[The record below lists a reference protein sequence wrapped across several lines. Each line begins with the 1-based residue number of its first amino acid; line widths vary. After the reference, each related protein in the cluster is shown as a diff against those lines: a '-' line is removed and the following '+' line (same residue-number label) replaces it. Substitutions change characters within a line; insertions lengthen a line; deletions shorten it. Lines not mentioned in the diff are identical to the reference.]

1 MTNTTGNNDGYKN
14 FTSKVATV
22 IKGSTNQL
30 LVSAGF
36 WSGSYNEYFVIW
48 IDYNND
54 GDFSDS
60 GEKVASGNSNS
71 TDNRSSNV
79 TIPSTAKLGLTRMR
93 VAMKYGSA
101 PTACESFN
109 YGEVEDYAVNIT
121 TSSSKTTGIADA
133 PTLRNENI
141 IEISAFP
148 NPASDF
154 IQIKLASRASNSTF
168 KIINTIGRVV
178 KAGHLGEGNINI
190 SNLNTGMYILEVNDG
205 HR

>member
-1 MTNTTGNNDGYKN
+1 
-14 FTSKVATV
+14 
-22 IKGSTNQL
+22 
-30 LVSAGF
+30 
-36 WSGSYNEYFVIW
+36 
-48 IDYNND
+48 
-54 GDFSDS
+54 
-60 GEKVASGNSNS
+60 
-71 TDNRSSNV
+71 
-79 TIPSTAKLGLTRMR
+79 MR

-133 PTLRNENI
+133 PTLRNANI

-148 NPASDF
+148 DPASDF